1 MMFLRRAL
9 ALCAILSLFAG
20 ITLPVMQFDRFYFFS
35 DQPSILALVAGLW
48 KDGDSALAI
57 LVFML
62 SVAFPLLKTKLLC
75 LQEFFGFLPR
85 GFLDRALP
93 HLSKWSM
100 VDVMLVAIAIF
111 AAKSSGLASI
121 SALPG
126 LWFYACSALLTGLML
141 RGSTPRSDIRSAQNS
156 RE

>member
-1 MMFLRRAL
+1 MTFLRRAL
-9 ALCAILSLFAG
+9 ALCAMLSFFAG
-20 ITLPVMQFDRFYFFS
+20 ITLPIMQFDRFYVFS
-35 DQPSILALVAGLW
+35 DQPSILVLVAGLW
-48 KDGDSALAI
+48 KDGDSTLAI
-57 LVFML
+57 LVFMF
-62 SVAFPLLKTKLLC
+62 SVAFPLVKTVLLC
-75 LQEFFGFLPR
+75 LQEFFAFLPR

-141 RGSTPRSDIRSAQNS
+141 KGSSLPSEARSAQNS